1 MWVSVAPLMLSHCVH
16 PQSIGAGTAP
26 FTHQLVSVGWPSS
39 MSPCSALLTIRYVVL
54 LGCRTCYE
62 VRCRPSTFTDGYG
75 ETLQREDACYDPTKT
90 VVLTIADA
98 CPCHYPVSFLLAGG
112 WCVP

>member
-1 MWVSVAPLMLSHCVH
+1 MVCPPLLSSY
-16 PQSIGAGTAP
+16 PG
-26 FTHQLVSVGWPSS
+26 
-39 MSPCSALLTIRYVVL
+39 LLTVCAVVL

-98 CPCHYPVSFLLAGG
+98 CPCHYPVSPRIRVGRR
-112 WCVP
+112 